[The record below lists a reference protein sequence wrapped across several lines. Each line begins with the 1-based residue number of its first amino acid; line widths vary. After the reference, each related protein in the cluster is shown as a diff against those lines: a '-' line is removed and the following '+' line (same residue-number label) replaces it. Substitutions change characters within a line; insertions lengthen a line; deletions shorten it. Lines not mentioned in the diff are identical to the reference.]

1 MTASS
6 SDPFKTP
13 APALDDAA
21 LARLRELDPTG
32 QAGIVARVLS
42 TFHASL
48 QRLQAQFAAA
58 QAAGDAEAMRQ
69 VAHTLRSSS
78 ASVGALDLST
88 ACKGVENAVRE
99 GRLADLP
106 AEVQRLQAEFPRAAA
121 AVSQA
126 LDAGGRA

>member
-6 SDPFKTP
+6 SDPHNMP
-13 APALDDAA
+13 VPPLDEAA

-32 QAGIVARVLS
+32 QAGIVARVLN
-42 TFHASL
+42 TFDASL

-58 QAAGDAEAMRQ
+58 QGANDAEAMRH

-78 ASVGALDLST
+78 ASVGAMELSA
-88 ACKGVENAVRE
+88 ACRAVENAVRE

-106 AEVQRLQAEFPRAAA
+106 AEAQRLQHEFPRAAA
-121 AVSQA
+121 AVRQA
-126 LDAGGRA
+126 LDTGARP